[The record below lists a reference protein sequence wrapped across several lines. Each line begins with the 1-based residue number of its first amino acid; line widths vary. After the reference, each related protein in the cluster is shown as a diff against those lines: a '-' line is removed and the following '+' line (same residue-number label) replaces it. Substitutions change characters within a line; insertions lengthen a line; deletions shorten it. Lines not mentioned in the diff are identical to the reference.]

1 MKFLKL
7 KAAKFFHFF
16 LLITLCIF
24 CVKADDSADE
34 ALGNLKDVWDGAS
47 KFVTGMAQSFG
58 YVPSDYVY
66 SVRVWNDS
74 PGDVGVA
81 KQEVTKVMGASFSG
95 KVVRSV
101 VLKPYTNTG
110 DWLHEKLY
118 FVLWLLIDKGNT
130 NYDEYKTKI
139 EDYAYDGTLVFPGFG
154 SAIGA
159 LIGSIMTT
167 QALEKWEL
175 YSKTISQKD
184 EDNVYYFRAYTD
196 KGTIKGEYL
205 GAKTTTNDFSGVFY
219 NSSNTN
225 VSIKFM
231 KDSLTYQALLEPG
244 TFSLL
249 NSTTTN
255 PTSIRPG
262 ANEQRAFTF
271 YQDSK
276 VLAAIPISSEGICN
290 MTQDPTTNKLV
301 AGAPMVCT
309 YEVFQGKNGP
319 AIGIQGL
326 AIGHY
331 NQPFDSNN
339 PTKSVVR
346 DINPMQCHF
355 WYQSADQATKS
366 QKEPSSSQAFFNLP
380 EQVWIFY
387 KTKDYQYQKKVS
399 AGDLIDFTL
408 LRPRLSEKN
417 AWLYVAGLQTTDDK
431 KALNFL
437 NRLADGAIGEDLKEP
452 VTAIS
457 QFNENINLET
467 IQPNNH
473 GVIDDTKG
481 SGIKGYVLLADKV
494 LPRGVGFGP
503 FYYQIRPLVV
513 QLGQLIDLFGS
524 YLNAKL
530 FAKVS
535 DMNQEVSQKIE
546 QWITMYP
553 QNNQTVITQVTD
565 YLQQKGVDQLITNTV
580 SPTRSLNER
589 GKNAVTTLVSGPVSI
604 AHYPYQQQAGTNE
617 YVYYLGAAPDGW
629 PTK

>member
-1 MKFLKL
+1 
-7 KAAKFFHFF
+7 
-16 LLITLCIF
+16 
-24 CVKADDSADE
+24 
-34 ALGNLKDVWDGAS
+34 
-47 KFVTGMAQSFG
+47 
-58 YVPSDYVY
+58 
-66 SVRVWNDS
+66 
-74 PGDVGVA
+74 
-81 KQEVTKVMGASFSG
+81 
-95 KVVRSV
+95 
-101 VLKPYTNTG
+101 
-110 DWLHEKLY
+110 
-118 FVLWLLIDKGNT
+118 
-130 NYDEYKTKI
+130 
-139 EDYAYDGTLVFPGFG
+139 
-154 SAIGA
+154 
-159 LIGSIMTT
+159 
-167 QALEKWEL
+167 
-175 YSKTISQKD
+175 
-184 EDNVYYFRAYTD
+184 
-196 KGTIKGEYL
+196 
-205 GAKTTTNDFSGVFY
+205 
-219 NSSNTN
+219 
-225 VSIKFM
+225 
-231 KDSLTYQALLEPG
+231 
-244 TFSLL
+244 
-249 NSTTTN
+249 
-255 PTSIRPG
+255 
-262 ANEQRAFTF
+262 
-271 YQDSK
+271 
-276 VLAAIPISSEGICN
+276 
-290 MTQDPTTNKLV
+290 
-301 AGAPMVCT
+301 
-309 YEVFQGKNGP
+309 
-319 AIGIQGL
+319 
-326 AIGHY
+326 
-331 NQPFDSNN
+331 
-339 PTKSVVR
+339 
-346 DINPMQCHF
+346 
-355 WYQSADQATKS
+355 
-366 QKEPSSSQAFFNLP
+366 LP